1 MTNLFFGGGN
11 YLIFNHL
18 IYYPTS
24 FLALMLDKDLKI
36 GIVGLGYVGL
46 PMACMFSQ
54 RYKVVGYDFNQARVH
69 EINNGRDYTAEV
81 SPSELAEALRNGL
94 RCTSDAADLSDC
106 GVIIVAVPTPVDSDN
121 RPDFGPL
128 ELASRTIG
136 KVMPRNCIV
145 IYESTVSPG
154 TTEEI
159 CVPILAEMSGMEY
172 NRDFF
177 AGYSPERVN
186 PGDSR
191 HTVRNIRK
199 IVSGSTPEV
208 ADKVEHLYDS
218 VLDAPTF
225 RASSIRVAEAAKI
238 IENTQRDVNIALVN
252 EFTRIFNAMGIDVD
266 EVIEAAATKWNFHPY
281 RPGLV
286 GGHCIGVDPYYLI
299 HKAEEYG
306 VKSGL
311 IATARNVNEEMSY
324 YLADTTI
331 KSLRKTGVDPGKA
344 NILILGFAFKPDCPD
359 IRNTKSYDVYRAL
372 SAVSPTVTIY
382 DPVVNP
388 IDVMRDY
395 NGLSVATEPN
405 SVKACAP
412 FDAIV
417 RCTHHKY
424 FEKLPL
430 AELLTSDGFD
440 VSLSKASHPHH

>member
-1 MTNLFFGGGN
+1 
-11 YLIFNHL
+11 
-18 IYYPTS
+18 
-24 FLALMLDKDLKI
+24 MLDKDLKI

-46 PMACMFSQ
+46 PIACMFSQ
-54 RYKVVGYDFNQARVH
+54 RYKVIGYDFNQLRVH
-69 EINNGRDYTAEV
+69 EINNGRDHTAEI
-81 SPSELAEALRNGL
+81 SPSELAKALHNGL
-94 RCTSDAADLSDC
+94 RCTSNANDLSDC
-106 GVIIVAVPTPVDSDN
+106 EVIIVAVPTPVDSDN
-121 RPDFGPL
+121 IPDFGPL
-128 ELASRTIG
+128 ERASEIVG
-136 KVMPRNCIV
+136 KVMPHNCIV

-154 TTEEI
+154 TTEGI
-159 CVPILAEMSGMEY
+159 CVPILTKMSGMEY
-172 NRDFF
+172 NKDFF

-199 IVSGSTPEV
+199 IVSGSTPDI
-208 ADKVEHLYDS
+208 ADKVEYLYDS
-218 VLDAPTF
+218 VLEAPTF

-252 EFTRIFNAMGIDVD
+252 EFTRIFNAMDIDID

-306 VKSGL
+306 VKAQL
-311 IATARNVNEEMSY
+311 IATARKVNEEMSE
-324 YLADTTI
+324 YLADTTV
-331 KSLRKTGVDPGKA
+331 KSLIELGINPAKA

-359 IRNTKSYDVYRAL
+359 IRNTKSHDVYRAL

-388 IDVMRDY
+388 LDVMRDY
-395 NGLSVATEPN
+395 NGLSITTEPA
-405 SVKACAP
+405 SVKARAP

-417 RCTHHKY
+417 RCTHHKC
-424 FEKLPL
+424 FEKLPVS
-430 AELLTSDGFD
+430 ELLTTDGID
-440 VSLSKASHPHH
+440 VGLSKAAHPHH

>member
-1 MTNLFFGGGN
+1 M
-11 YLIFNHL
+11 
-18 IYYPTS
+18 
-24 FLALMLDKDLKI
+24 
-36 GIVGLGYVGL
+36 
-46 PMACMFSQ
+46 
-54 RYKVVGYDFNQARVH
+54 
-69 EINNGRDYTAEV
+69 
-81 SPSELAEALRNGL
+81 
-94 RCTSDAADLSDC
+94 
-106 GVIIVAVPTPVDSDN
+106 
-121 RPDFGPL
+121 
-128 ELASRTIG
+128 
-136 KVMPRNCIV
+136 
-145 IYESTVSPG
+145 
-154 TTEEI
+154 
-159 CVPILAEMSGMEY
+159 
-172 NRDFF
+172 
-177 AGYSPERVN
+177 
-186 PGDSR
+186 
-191 HTVRNIRK
+191 RNIRK

-208 ADKVEHLYDS
+208 ADKVEQLYDS

-252 EFTRIFNAMGIDVD
+252 
-266 EVIEAAATKWNFHPY
+266 
-281 RPGLV
+281 
-286 GGHCIGVDPYYLI
+286 LI

-311 IATARNVNEEMSY
+311 IATARNVNEEMSC

-430 AELLTSDGFD
+430 AELLTSDGID